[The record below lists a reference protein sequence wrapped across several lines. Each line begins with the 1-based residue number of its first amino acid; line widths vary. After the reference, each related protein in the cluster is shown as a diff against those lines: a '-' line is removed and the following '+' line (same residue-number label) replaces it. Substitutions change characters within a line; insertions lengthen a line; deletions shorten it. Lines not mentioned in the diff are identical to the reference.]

1 MIVSKTKKV
10 IMKKQAENYR
20 HFRKGVYVISTIIAL
35 LAIIQLLLLVF
46 KHFTFQFLERTNFSD
61 SIATMFGMI
70 ILTGIFIVFAKKQKV
85 SMSVFPH
92 IFNKYYII
100 GTWIAVILLI
110 VTPSNYFD
118 GFQAIILL
126 LYGSVI
132 TPIFEELIFRG
143 YVWNK
148 LNAVIKKE
156 WGTYLITTVLFGLW
170 HLGSYENIA
179 FRVETGH
186 AKIMLMKVIVG
197 LVYGVVLGALRL
209 KTKNSYSTILLHGV
223 MNIFGR

>member
-1 MIVSKTKKV
+1 
-10 IMKKQAENYR
+10 MKKIL
-20 HFRKGVYVISTIIAL
+20 KIILITIVL
-35 LAIIQLLLLVF
+35 LTIIQLLLLGF
-46 KHFTFQFLERTNFSD
+46 KHFTFLFIERTNFSD

-70 ILTGIFIVFAKKQKV
+70 ILSGLFIIFAKKQKV
-85 SMSVFPH
+85 SLSVFPL
-92 IFNKYYII
+92 IFNKYYVI
-100 GTWIAVILLI
+100 GTVIAFILL
-110 VTPSNYFD
+110 VATPSNYFD

-126 LYGSVI
+126 FYGSVI

-143 YVWNK
+143 YIWNK
-148 LNAVIKKE
+148 LNTEIKKE
-156 WGTYLITTVLFGLW
+156 WETYLITTILFGLW

-179 FRVETGH
+179 FRVETGL

-223 MNIFGR
+223 MNIFGK